1 MERSATLLITII
13 LVAHIVGPK
22 VSPVRGVA
30 WGSTGSLPGSDQYQN
45 TFPKLLQ
52 SNNGSVWMVWE
63 KVLNGYGQIYLMV
76 NNGFGWSGEIPLIN
90 NNGAFDD
97 VAPALTQLPNGTIIL
112 AWSRGEGGTGACF
125 SKTYSIYTESYSNG
139 QWSTPSVLVQ
149 GSGSGDN
156 LTPAMAELKDGRVM
170 IVWSK
175 CNSTNGRGDL
185 YYKMSNG
192 TIWSTE
198 SLLVG
203 STTYEEKLPGIT
215 QAADGQVWV
224 VYTANTASGN
234 VNQLWDVVWNG
245 SSWTSPAMFTNS
257 TTDDDW
263 PAIAQDR
270 NQTLWVFWARD
281 LSNGTQNGQPSFQYD
296 LFYKN
301 STNNG
306 QTWSPEQTIAPNIN
320 SDDKQPFVMQAANKK
335 LWMVYSSNQRLG
347 NPFKTFNLYMIASDV
362 VKIHDVSIVS
372 VLPPPITSKFSRIG
386 DTVNMTV
393 SVSNR
398 GDYTEFPMLNCYAN
412 TTRIY
417 GASIPLT
424 AGQTN
429 TLTIPWNTTGTMA
442 GTYLFRATIP
452 AVTGEFL
459 TSNNSFNNTTP
470 FPLSFR
476 GDVNRHGRVDIT
488 DLSTV
493 AAHFGS
499 ALGSVSYT
507 NIGDLNHDNKID
519 IVDLAIVGIDFGKVL
534 VIHDLAVLSI
544 TRPSITPRF
553 GELVK
558 VNVTISNLGGFTE
571 SSQATLSLNSTIVAT
586 VPVTITSGQTLTITF
601 SWNST
606 GQVPGRYTMSIAI
619 SPVAGEVVT
628 SNNSLNST
636 LTITF
641 RGDVNRDLKVDIS
654 DMALVAGHFG
664 AIQGTPSYIAAAD
677 LNHDGVIDITDMAIV
692 GADFGKTIT

>member
-1 MERSATLLITII
+1 
-13 LVAHIVGPK
+13 
-22 VSPVRGVA
+22 
-30 WGSTGSLPGSDQYQN
+30 
-45 TFPKLLQ
+45 
-52 SNNGSVWMVWE
+52 MVWE
-63 KVLNGYGQIYLMV
+63 KVITSYGQVYLMV
-76 NNGFGWSGEIPLIN
+76 NNGFGWSGEISLIN
-90 NNGAFDD
+90 SNGAFDD
-97 VAPALTQLPNGTIIL
+97 ITPALAQLVNGTIVL
-112 AWSRGEGGTGACF
+112 VWSRGAPGSGGCF
-125 SKTYSIYTESYSNG
+125 QGNTYSLYTESYTNG
-139 QWSTPSVLVQ
+139 KWSSPTILTQ
-149 GSGSGDN
+149 GPGDDIS
-156 LTPAMAELKDGRVM
+156 PAITRLQDGRM
-170 IVWSK
+170 MLAWTR
-175 CNSTNGRGDL
+175 CTSTNGRGDV
-185 YYKMSNG
+185 YYKVYSG
-192 TIWSTE
+192 TWSAE
-198 SLLVG
+198 NLLVG
-203 STTYEEKLPGIT
+203 SGTNEEKLPGIT
-215 QAADGQVWV
+215 QTADGRVWV
-224 VYTANTASGN
+224 VYSANTASGN
-234 VNQLWDVVWNG
+234 VNQLWDVIWNG
-245 SSWTSPAMFTNS
+245 TGWTNPAVFTNP
-257 TTDDDW
+257 TADDDW
-263 PAIAQDR
+263 ASIAQDR
-270 NQTLWVFWARD
+270 NLTIWVFWARD
-281 LSNGTQNGQPSFQYD
+281 LANGTVSGQPTFQYD

-301 STNNG
+301 STDNG

-320 SDDKQPFVMQAANKK
+320 SDDKQPFVIQAANKK

-347 NPFKTFNLYMIASDV
+347 NPFRTFNLYLVTSEIIKV
-362 VKIHDVSIVS
+362 HDVSVVS
-372 VLPPPITSKFSRIG
+372 VLPPPMTSKFSRIG

-393 SVSNR
+393 TVADP
-398 GDYTEFPMLNCYAN
+398 GDFAESPRLNCYAN

-417 GASIPLT
+417 VATIPLT

-429 TLTIPWNTTGTMA
+429 TVRIPWNTTGTMA
-442 GTYLFRATIP
+442 GIYLFRATFA

-470 FPLSFR
+470 FPLSFH

-507 NIGDLNHDNKID
+507 NIADLNHDNKID

-534 VIHDLAVLSI
+534 VIHDLAILSI

-553 GELVK
+553 GELIK
-558 VNVTISNLGGFTE
+558 VNATISNLGGFTE

-586 VPVTITSGQTLTITF
+586 VPVTITQGQTLTITF
-601 SWNST
+601 AWNST

-664 AIQGTPSYIAAAD
+664 AIQGTSSYLAAAD
-677 LNHDGVIDITDMAIV
+677 LNHDRIIDITDMAIV